1 MRTFVIL
8 ILGCVVLMVA
18 LGFYF
23 QWFQVSTS
31 SGPDRTQLE
40 VTVDKEKIRHDV
52 NKLKE
57 QAREAG
63 SSVGK
68 KTEPRPDGVQ

>member
-1 MRTFVIL
+1 MRTFIIL

-31 SGPDRTQLE
+31 SGPDRTQFE

-63 SSVGK
+63 DSIGK

>member
-8 ILGCVVLMVA
+8 ILGCVVLVVA

-31 SGPDRTQLE
+31 SGPDRSQLE

-57 QAREAG
+57 HAREAG
-63 SSVGK
+63 DEVGK
-68 KTEPRPDGVQ
+68 KTEPRPSGPQ